1 MSNKLTRT
9 MTYKIFNE
17 GNQTIIEDSE
27 GRQLVGLAKDVFIRP
42 ANNLYPN
49 PEYYIEGIRGW
60 DSTQTIALDEIVD
73 TNDVPVTLGDFKT
86 FYQNEL
92 GKGSAGSA
100 AVTTLRIQ
108 NQTLTAA
115 NWVLNTDTNL
125 YEYNYSNENIVLAS
139 EPEMIPHNDSVDEV
153 SAASILPY
161 TTVLDG
167 GMVVYAE
174 NLPTSDIIVSII
186 IKPVQDV

>member
-1 MSNKLTRT
+1 MP
-9 MTYKIFNE
+9 YKIFNE

-27 GRQLVGLAKDVFIRP
+27 GRQLCGLSKDIFIRP
-42 ANNLYPN
+42 VNNLSTN
-49 PEYYIEGIRGW
+49 PKFYIEGMRGW
-60 DSTQTIALDEIVD
+60 EPWDPISLEEIVD
-73 TNDVPVTLGDFKT
+73 TNDNPITLETFKT

-100 AVTTLRIQ
+100 AATTLRIKDQ
-108 NQTLTAA
+108 VLTVAG
-115 NWVLNTDTNL
+115 WVLNTGTNL
-125 YEYNYSNENIVLAS
+125 YEYTYSNPNIILDS

-153 SAASILPY
+153 STASILPY

-174 NLPTSDIIVSII
+174 NLPTSDITVSIL